1 MTGELFFNEM
11 VSTKRISGIPLSLW
25 FSREFNIVS
34 FSELIDTLDAI
45 KNKTSKLTKK
55 KRELLI
61 DTVNLMTGGASK

>member
-45 KNKTSKLTKK
+45 KNKTSKLTKN

-61 DTVNLMTGGASK
+61 DTINLMTGGASK

>member
-61 DTVNLMTGGASK
+61 DTINLMTGGASK

>member
-11 VSTKRISGIPLSLW
+11 VSTKRISGIPLSIW

-61 DTVNLMTGGASK
+61 DTINLMTGGASK